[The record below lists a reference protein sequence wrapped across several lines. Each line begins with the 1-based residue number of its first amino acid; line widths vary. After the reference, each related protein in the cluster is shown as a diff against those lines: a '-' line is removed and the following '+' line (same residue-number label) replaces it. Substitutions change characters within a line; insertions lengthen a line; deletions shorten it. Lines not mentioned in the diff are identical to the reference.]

1 MEKIKEIEEEANKTE
16 KIWYDELR
24 IKEIQKLS
32 CREIK

>member
-1 MEKIKEIEEEANKTE
+1 MEKVEEIKEEANQTE

-32 CREIK
+32 SWEIE